1 MAGHSHWAG
10 IKHKK
15 GRADKE
21 RSKIFSKLS
30 REITVAAKLGDKNP
44 DMNPRLRT
52 AIQAAK
58 QANMPKDNISRA
70 ISKSE
75 MAGDKNYENLRY
87 EGFGPSNVALIIE
100 TLTDNKNRSASSIR
114 TVLQKNGGRLGESG
128 STSHLFSNCGIIHI
142 DKNKINEDEIFDIT
156 INAGAKDCV
165 SLENIFEIVTE
176 KEDFYK
182 IKTELEKKIE
192 IFNYSAIEW
201 RPLNYLD
208 LNKDQSKQIAEV
220 LTSLEELDDVQNI
233 FTNANFKKFTIMKII
248 GIDPGLSGAI
258 AVLENNKVLNIF
270 DMPVMSEGKKNKR
283 QLNSA
288 LLVNLLRENINPA
301 EEIAVVVEQVNA
313 MPGQGVTSMFNFGQ
327 TFGAIKG
334 VCAALDLPIFFVRP
348 SKWKKHFE
356 LINSS
361 KDSSR
366 TKAIEMYPKLS
377 NQLSKKKDVNK
388 SDAILI
394 ARFFNE
400 TRFTEEN

>member
-30 REITVAAKLGDKNP
+30 REITVAAKLGDKDP

-58 QANMPKDNISRA
+58 QANMPKDNIFRA

-75 MAGDKNYENLRY
+75 MSSDKNYESLRY

-128 STSHLFSNCGIIHI
+128 SSTHMFLNCGIIHI
-142 DKNKINEDEIFDIT
+142 DKKKIKEEEIFEIA

-165 SLENIFEIVTE
+165 SLDKTFEIITE

-192 IFNYSAIEW
+192 TFNYSSIEW
-201 RPLNYLD
+201 RPLNYID
-208 LNKDQSKQIAEV
+208 LNKDQSQQIIEV

-233 FTNANFKKFTIMKII
+233 FTNAN
-248 GIDPGLSGAI
+248 LY
-258 AVLENNKVLNIF
+258 NI
-270 DMPVMSEGKKNKR
+270 
-283 QLNSA
+283 
-288 LLVNLLRENINPA
+288 
-301 EEIAVVVEQVNA
+301 
-313 MPGQGVTSMFNFGQ
+313 
-327 TFGAIKG
+327 
-334 VCAALDLPIFFVRP
+334 
-348 SKWKKHFE
+348 
-356 LINSS
+356 
-361 KDSSR
+361 
-366 TKAIEMYPKLS
+366 
-377 NQLSKKKDVNK
+377 
-388 SDAILI
+388 
-394 ARFFNE
+394 
-400 TRFTEEN
+400 